1 MGETVII
8 PPADSPDKGSESEVR
23 PVMLFAR
30 AARRYTLDMATV
42 EHTMTAEQLFH
53 AIELGRCELV
63 RGEPIIMSPA
73 GSRHGAIAARIGHIL
88 WDFVKPR
95 NLGVILKATDT
106 LTGDDIL
113 PGLEIPVAG
122 LFA

>member
-1 MGETVII
+1 
-8 PPADSPDKGSESEVR
+8 
-23 PVMLFAR
+23 
-30 AARRYTLDMATV
+30 
-42 EHTMTAEQLFH
+42 
-53 AIELGRCELV
+53 
-63 RGEPIIMSPA
+63 MSPA